1 MFVTSPPPVSPRQTR
16 RRARGSRSFGVATP
30 GPMPSSSSSS
40 SSEEDR
46 TRRATRR
53 FLRAARRGNLR
64 KLKRRF
70 RKCPSLD
77 IEARVPSSGG
87 DERDAHDAAEGG
99 RTAMHLACAAGAE
112 DVVKWLIKRGA
123 DVTAVDD
130 FGNTPAHLM
139 APWAPA
145 RPAAMDRLRRA
156 GADLNLRSSLSEAH
170 FLRHGNASVRT
181 TRACLRQATL
191 ESPRELAEK
200 AIERSRAS
208 REEHEA
214 RRRRRREDE
223 KAEGAYEGL
232 GDPRSARVESAN
244 ARAWREKLLRGAE
257 ADAVDVLHE
266 PMLFD
271 EDAAETEGGFA
282 RFLKTPGSYAR
293 FFDAFLDDDDAADGR
308 DGLDGVRFE
317 EEEDAY
323 RAYAAS
329 SRKQSTKRAAAED
342 ARARAARLRDLEAQ
356 RVLDEARRQD
366 AAWRA
371 RGGAGADV
379 GKALGK
385 RSRGAVSQTV
395 RGDASAYRRA
405 WGVVAAMADRGEAIA
420 HDDLP
425 WPTSDSG
432 EAAEMREEASRTI
445 LGGTSTS
452 VREKLSAKNARAT
465 LRAEMLR
472 WHPDKFDAK
481 MGGLIVE
488 ADRDRVRARVNVV
501 ARIVAALFQE
511 ARERT

>member
-1 MFVTSPPPVSPRQTR
+1 
-16 RRARGSRSFGVATP
+16 
-30 GPMPSSSSSS
+30 MPSSSSSS

-156 GADLNLRSSLSEAH
+156 GADLNLRSSLSEARV
-170 FLRHGNASVRT
+170 LRHGNASHEHHRSAI
-181 TRACLRQATL
+181 RA
-191 ESPRELAEK
+191 SPRELAEK
-200 AIERSRAS
+200 AIERSRVA
-208 REEHEA
+208 REEAEA

-223 KAEGAYEGL
+223 RAGGAYEGL
-232 GDPRSARVESAN
+232 GDPAARVESAN

-257 ADAVDVLHE
+257 ADAADVLHE

-282 RFLKTPGSYAR
+282 RSTSGSYAR
-293 FFDAFLDDDDAADGR
+293 FFDSFLDDDDAAAGR

-323 RAYAAS
+323 RAYASRKESSRTES
-329 SRKQSTKRAAAED
+329 SRKDAAENEN
-342 ARARAARLRDLEAQ
+342 ARARAARLRDLKAQ

-371 RGGAGADV
+371 RVSAGADV

-432 EAAEMREEASRTI
+432 EAAEMREEAARTI
-445 LGGTSTS
+445 LGGTSEES
-452 VREKLSAKNARAT
+452 VRETLSAKNARAA

-488 ADRDRVRARVNVV
+488 ADRKRVRARVNVV

>member
-1 MFVTSPPPVSPRQTR
+1 
-16 RRARGSRSFGVATP
+16 
-30 GPMPSSSSSS
+30 MPSSSSSS

-156 GADLNLRSSLSEAH
+156 GADLNLRSSLSEARV
-170 FLRHGNASVRT
+170 LRHGNASHEHHRSAI
-181 TRACLRQATL
+181 RA
-191 ESPRELAEK
+191 SPRELAEK
-200 AIERSRAS
+200 AIERSRVA
-208 REEHEA
+208 REEAEA

-223 KAEGAYEGL
+223 RAGGAYEGF
-232 GDPRSARVESAN
+232 GDPAVRVESAN

-257 ADAVDVLHE
+257 ADAADVLHE

-282 RFLKTPGSYAR
+282 RSTSGSYAR
-293 FFDAFLDDDDAADGR
+293 FFDSFLDDDDAADGR

-323 RAYAAS
+323 RAYASRKESSRTES
-329 SRKQSTKRAAAED
+329 SRKEAAEN
-342 ARARAARLRDLEAQ
+342 ARARAARLRDLKAQ

-371 RGGAGADV
+371 RVSAGADV
-379 GKALGK
+379 GKVPLLGK
-385 RSRGAVSQTV
+385 RSESGAVTLS
-395 RGDASAYRRA
+395 ASAYRRA

-432 EAAEMREEASRTI
+432 EAAEMREEAARTI
-445 LGGTSTS
+445 LGGTSEES
-452 VREKLSAKNARAT
+452 VRETLSAKNARAA

-488 ADRDRVRARVNVV
+488 ADRKRVRARVNVV

>member
-1 MFVTSPPPVSPRQTR
+1 
-16 RRARGSRSFGVATP
+16 
-30 GPMPSSSSSS
+30 MPSSSSSS

-156 GADLNLRSSLSEAH
+156 GADLNLRSSLSEARV
-170 FLRHGNASVRT
+170 LRHGNASHEHHRSAI
-181 TRACLRQATL
+181 RA
-191 ESPRELAEK
+191 SPRELAEK
-200 AIERSRAS
+200 AIERSRVA
-208 REEHEA
+208 REEAEA

-223 KAEGAYEGL
+223 RAGGAYEGF
-232 GDPRSARVESAN
+232 GDPAVRVESAN

-257 ADAVDVLHE
+257 ADAADVLHE

-282 RFLKTPGSYAR
+282 RSTSGSYAR
-293 FFDAFLDDDDAADGR
+293 FFDSFLDDDDAAAGR

-323 RAYAAS
+323 RAYASRKESSRTES
-329 SRKQSTKRAAAED
+329 SRKDAAENEN
-342 ARARAARLRDLEAQ
+342 ARARAARLRDLKAQ

-371 RGGAGADV
+371 RVSAGADV
-379 GKALGK
+379 GKVPLLGK
-385 RSRGAVSQTV
+385 RSESGAVTLS
-395 RGDASAYRRA
+395 ASAYRRA

-432 EAAEMREEASRTI
+432 EAAEMREEAARTI
-445 LGGTSTS
+445 LGGTSEES
-452 VREKLSAKNARAT
+452 VRETLSAKNARAA

>member
-1 MFVTSPPPVSPRQTR
+1 
-16 RRARGSRSFGVATP
+16 
-30 GPMPSSSSSS
+30 MPSSSSSS

-156 GADLNLRSSLSEAH
+156 GADLNLRSSLSEARV
-170 FLRHGNASVRT
+170 LRHGNASHEHHRSAI
-181 TRACLRQATL
+181 RA
-191 ESPRELAEK
+191 SPRELAEK
-200 AIERSRAS
+200 AIERSRVA
-208 REEHEA
+208 REEAEA

-223 KAEGAYEGL
+223 RAGGAYEGF
-232 GDPRSARVESAN
+232 GDPAVRVESAN

-257 ADAVDVLHE
+257 ADAADVLHE

-282 RFLKTPGSYAR
+282 RSTSGSYAR
-293 FFDAFLDDDDAADGR
+293 FFDSFLDDDDAAAGR

-323 RAYAAS
+323 RAYASRKESSRTES
-329 SRKQSTKRAAAED
+329 SRKDAAENEN
-342 ARARAARLRDLEAQ
+342 ARARAARLRDLKAQ

-371 RGGAGADV
+371 RVSAGADV
-379 GKALGK
+379 GKVLGK
-385 RSRGAVSQTV
+385 RSRGAVTLS
-395 RGDASAYRRA
+395 ASAYRRA

-432 EAAEMREEASRTI
+432 EAAEMREEAARTI
-445 LGGTSTS
+445 LGGTSEES
-452 VREKLSAKNARAT
+452 VRETLSAKNARAA

-488 ADRDRVRARVNVV
+488 ADRKRVRARVNVV